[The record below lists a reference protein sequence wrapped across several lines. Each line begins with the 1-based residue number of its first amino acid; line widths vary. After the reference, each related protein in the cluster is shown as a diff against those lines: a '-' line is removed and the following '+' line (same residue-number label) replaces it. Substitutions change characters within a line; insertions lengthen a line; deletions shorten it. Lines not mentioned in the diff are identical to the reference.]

1 MSLIPPVRAALA
13 ERFIFNFRMPLG
25 AMAEMLP
32 APWLTP
38 LPVRGWGV
46 ASFCLLDL
54 RHITAAPLPTVAGIN
69 SISCAPRFAVLDHE
83 DGAVRP
89 AVFVETRQ
97 TSSPFG
103 AWFTSLGFSCRHP
116 YADAQ
121 ITHGDSQTQIS
132 VTGEDRNYQFGATV
146 RGAEDTSSM
155 LFDSCAEFGAFIA
168 EGIASY
174 GPSRFPDQLTMVDL
188 HKEDHGYT
196 PLDVLALESPLLAEW
211 QTGGTVLDSAFRTSG
226 GQYEWTY
233 HGLRAV
239 HSGEWHS
246 DSTAHASN
254 DPCAQGAVL

>member
-1 MSLIPPVRAALA
+1 MNLIPPVRAELA
-13 ERFIFNFRMPLG
+13 ERFIFNFRMAPP

-69 SISCAPRFAVLDHE
+69 SISCAPRFAVLDHS
-83 DGAVRP
+83 DGTPRP

-121 ITHGDSQTQIS
+121 ITHGEAQAEIS
-132 VTGEDRNYQFGATV
+132 VTGEHLNYQFGAVV
-146 RGAEDTSSM
+146 REAADTSSA
-155 LFDSCAEFGAFIA
+155 LFESCAEFGAFIA
-168 EGIASY
+168 EGVASY
-174 GPSRFPDQLTMVDL
+174 GPSRWPDQLTMVGL

-196 PLDVLALESPLLAEW
+196 PLDVLTLESPLLAEW
-211 QTGGTVLDSAFRTSG
+211 QAGGAVLDSAFRTSG
-226 GQYEWTY
+226 GRYEWTY
-233 HGLRAV
+233 HGLRAI
-239 HSGEWHS
+239 HTGGLHR
-246 DSTAHASN
+246 DYAAHTGN
-254 DPCAQGAVL
+254 DQRAESAML

>member
-1 MSLIPPVRAALA
+1 MSLIPPVRA

-32 APWLTP
+32 ALWLSP

-69 SISCAPRFAVLDHE
+69 SISCAPRFVVLDHSE
-83 DGAVRP
+83 GTPRP
-89 AVFVETRQ
+89 VVFVETRQ
-97 TSSPFG
+97 TSPPFG

-116 YADAQ
+116 YADAH
-121 ITHGDSQTQIS
+121 ITHGKAQTQIS

-146 RGAEDTSSM
+146 RDAEDTTST

-188 HKEDHGYT
+188 HKEDYGYT
-196 PLDVLALESPLLAEW
+196 PLDVLALESPLLAQW
-211 QTGGTVLDSAFRTSG
+211 QAGGAVLDSAFRTQG
-226 GQYEWTY
+226 GCYEWTY
-233 HGLRAV
+233 HGLRGIAEGNKC
-239 HSGEWHS
+239 H
-246 DSTAHASN
+246 DQAAHASHSQ
-254 DPCAQGAVL
+254 CAETAVL

>member
-1 MSLIPPVRAALA
+1 MNLIPPVRAALA
-13 ERFIFNFRMPLG
+13 ERFIFNFRMPLET
-25 AMAEMLP
+25 MAERLP
-32 APWLTP
+32 APWLSP

-69 SISCAPRFAVLDHE
+69 SISCAPRFAVLDHTSE
-83 DGAVRP
+83 MPRP

-121 ITHGDSQTQIS
+121 ITHGAAQTEIR
-132 VTGEDRNYQFGATV
+132 VTGEDHNYQFGATV
-146 RGAEDTSSM
+146 RDAEDTSSA
-155 LFDSCAEFGAFIA
+155 LFGSSAEFGAFIA

-196 PLDVLALESPLLAEW
+196 PLDVLALESPLLAQW
-211 QTGGTVLDSAFRTSG
+211 QAGGAVLDSAFRTQG
-226 GQYEWTY
+226 GCYEWTY
-233 HGLRAV
+233 HGLRGIAEGDK
-239 HSGEWHS
+239 SR
-246 DSTAHASN
+246 DQAAHTSHHPRAER
-254 DPCAQGAVL
+254 AML

>member
-1 MSLIPPVRAALA
+1 MNLIPPVRAELA
-13 ERFIFNFRMPLG
+13 ERFIFNFRMPLD
-25 AMAEMLP
+25 AMADMLP
-32 APWLTP
+32 APWLSP
-38 LPVRGWGV
+38 LPIRGWGV

-69 SISCAPRFAVLDHE
+69 SISCAPRFAVLDHS
-83 DGAVRP
+83 GSTPRP

-121 ITHGDSQTQIS
+121 ITHSEAQTQIS
-132 VTGEDRNYQFGATV
+132 VTGEDHNYQFGATV
-146 RGAEDTSSM
+146 RDAEDTSSI

-174 GPSRFPDQLTMVDL
+174 GPSRWPGQLTMVDL

-196 PLDVLALESPLLAEW
+196 PLDVLALESPLLAQW
-211 QTGGTVLDSAFRTSG
+211 QAGGAVLDSAFRTSG
-226 GQYEWTY
+226 GCYEWTY
-233 HGLRAV
+233 HGLRDINGGGLPGDHA
-239 HSGEWHS
+239 
-246 DSTAHASN
+246 AHAN
-254 DPCAQGAVL
+254 HNLRAEEVL

>member
-1 MSLIPPVRAALA
+1 MNLIPPVRAELA
-13 ERFIFNFRMPLG
+13 ERFIFNFRMPLV

-54 RHITAAPLPTVAGIN
+54 RHITAAPLPTVAGLN
-69 SISCAPRFAVLDHE
+69 SISCAPRLAVLDHSS
-83 DGAVRP
+83 GTPRP

-121 ITHGDSQTQIS
+121 IRHSRAQTEIS

-146 RGAEDTSSM
+146 CEAEETSSA
-155 LFDSCAEFGAFIA
+155 LFASCADFGAFIA
-168 EGIASY
+168 EGVASY
-174 GPSRFPDQLTMVDL
+174 GPSRFPGQLTMVDL
-188 HKEDHGYT
+188 HKEDYGYT
-196 PLDVLALESPLLAEW
+196 PLDVLMLDSPLLAEW
-211 QTGGTVLDSAFRTSG
+211 QAGGAVLDSAFRTHSG
-226 GQYEWTY
+226 RYEWTY
-233 HGLRAV
+233 HGLRDINTGGLLHGQA
-239 HSGEWHS
+239 
-246 DSTAHASN
+246 AHTGH
-254 DPCAQGAVL
+254 DPRAEKALL

>member
-13 ERFIFNFRMPLG
+13 ERFIFNFRMPLE
-25 AMAEMLP
+25 AMSERLP
-32 APWLTP
+32 ASWLTP

-69 SISCAPRFAVLDHE
+69 SISCAPRFAVLNHE
-83 DGAVRP
+83 DGAIRP

-121 ITHGDSQTQIS
+121 ITHGEAQTQIS
-132 VTGEDRNYQFGATV
+132 VTGENRNYQFGATV
-146 RGAEDTSSM
+146 REAKNTSSI

-168 EGIASY
+168 DGVASY
-174 GPSRFPDQLTMVDL
+174 GPSRFPGQLTMVDL

-211 QTGGTVLDSAFRTSG
+211 QAGGAVLDSAFRTSG

-233 HGLRAV
+233 HGLRDIN
-239 HSGEWHS
+239 GEGLP
-246 DSTAHASN
+246 DGQIEHANN
-254 DPCAQGAVL
+254 DLRAERAVL

>member
-1 MSLIPPVRAALA
+1 MNLIPPVRAALA
-13 ERFIFNFRMPLG
+13 ERFIFNFRMPLA

-69 SISCAPRFAVLDHE
+69 SISCAPRFAVLDHS
-83 DGAVRP
+83 DGTPRP

-116 YADAQ
+116 FADAQ
-121 ITHGDSQTQIS
+121 ITHCGVQTQIS

-146 RGAEDTSSM
+146 REAEDTSSA
-155 LFDSCAEFGAFIA
+155 LFDSCADFGAFIA
-168 EGIASY
+168 EGVASY
-174 GPSRFPDQLTMVDL
+174 GPSRWPDQLTMVDL

-196 PLDVLALESPLLAEW
+196 PLDVLTLESPLLAQW
-211 QTGGTVLDSAFRTSG
+211 QAGEAVLDSAFRTSG
-226 GQYEWTY
+226 GHYEWTY
-233 HGLRAV
+233 HGLREINAGGLL
-239 HSGEWHS
+239 HGQS
-246 DSTAHASN
+246 AHAN
-254 DPCAQGAVL
+254 CHQRAETAVL

>member
-1 MSLIPPVRAALA
+1 MNLIPPVRAELA

-25 AMAEMLP
+25 AMAGMLP
-32 APWLTP
+32 APWLSP

-54 RHITAAPLPTVAGIN
+54 RHITAAPLPTVAGLN
-69 SISCAPRFAVLDHE
+69 SISCAPRFAVLDHS

-121 ITHGDSQTQIS
+121 IMHGEAQTQIS
-132 VTGEDRNYQFGATV
+132 VTGEDRYQFGATV
-146 RGAEDTSSM
+146 RKAEDTSSA
-155 LFDSCAEFGAFIA
+155 LFDSCADFGAFIA
-168 EGIASY
+168 EGVASY
-174 GPSRFPDQLTMVDL
+174 GPSRYPGQLTMVDL

-196 PLDVLALESPLLAEW
+196 PLDVLALQSPLLAEW
-211 QTGGTVLDSAFRTSG
+211 QAGDAVLDSAFRTSG
-226 GQYEWTY
+226 GCYEWTY
-233 HGLRAV
+233 HGLRDINTRGLL
-239 HSGEWHS
+239 HGQ
-246 DSTAHASN
+246 TAHTNYHPRATT
-254 DPCAQGAVL
+254 AVL